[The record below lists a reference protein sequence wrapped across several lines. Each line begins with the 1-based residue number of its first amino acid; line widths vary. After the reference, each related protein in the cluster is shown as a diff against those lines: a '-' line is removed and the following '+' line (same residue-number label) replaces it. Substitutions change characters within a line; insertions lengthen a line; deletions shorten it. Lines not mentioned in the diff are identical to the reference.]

1 MQLMQSD
8 ETERAIVRYLDIA
21 GIRHSSVAYK
31 YLITAIGSIIRSN
44 NRVFK
49 VRDIYEQVGDQFH
62 VKWTTV
68 ERSVRLAINRASND
82 DYKRLTCKEFIAR
95 IVDELL

>member
-8 ETERAIVRYLDIA
+8 DTERAIVRYLDIA
-21 GIRHSSVAYK
+21 GIKHSSVAYK
-31 YLITAIGSIIRSN
+31 YLITGITSIIRSN
-44 NRVFK
+44 DRVFK
-49 VRDIYEQVGDQFH
+49 VRDIYEEIGAKFG

-68 ERSVRLAINRASND
+68 ERSVRLAINRSSND
-82 DYKRLTCKEFIAR
+82 DYKSLTCKEFIAR